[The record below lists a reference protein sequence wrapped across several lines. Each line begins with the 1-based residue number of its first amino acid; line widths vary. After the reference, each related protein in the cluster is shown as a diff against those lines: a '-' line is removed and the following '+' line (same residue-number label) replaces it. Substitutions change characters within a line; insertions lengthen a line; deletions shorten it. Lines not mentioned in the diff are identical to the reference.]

1 MNKFILFLPEIYLF
15 VIIFLVFL
23 FSIITSLSSINRFP
37 NVSNSIIYLIIVGF
51 LYTILLFFNNVVYNF
66 DISLLYK
73 THSNIIFS
81 VLFLLLSIVILLLG
95 VSYNKINNISS
106 LEYLIF
112 ILISLGSLIIFLNL
126 VNVIFIYILLEL
138 QNILIS
144 ILISIKKSNRYC
156 IEASIKYFLLGSF
169 SSLIFLYGFS
179 LLYGSTGFISI
190 NEINLFFN
198 CIELIN
204 NTIVV
209 STIKISIVFI
219 LIGMLFKIYSAPFH
233 FRVSDIYEGS
243 PTSVLIFISS
253 IQSLFMMLLFV
264 KFHYY
269 IFIDFTEL
277 KNTILSIVSVL
288 TLFFGSI
295 GALSQ
300 RKLKKLIGYSAITVN
315 GFFLFSL
322 INNNIVLLEASMTYS
337 IIYVITI
344 LLLFAIILNIFL
356 NNGTSI
362 IKLSDLYNIYKY
374 NKLITLLLVFLLF
387 SVSGLPP
394 FLGFFGKLFWL
405 KSIAIEYN
413 VYIFFLILIFLIVN
427 FYYIRLIKNLY
438 TIGNKNNNVLYYI
451 EKNDY
456 ISCICIIFLQLFLLY
471 SIVESSV
478 VRNIVHIYLL
488 NLLNVL

>member
-1 MNKFILFLPEIYLF
+1 MKNIYLNEMSNFLLFIPEIYLF
-15 VIIFLVFL
+15 IIIFLVFI
-23 FSIITSLSSINRFP
+23 FSTINSLSSVTRFP
-37 NVSNSIIYLIIVGF
+37 NISNSVIYTIIIGL
-51 LYTILLFFNNVVYNF
+51 LYTIILFFNNTIYNY
-66 DISLLYK
+66 DISLLCK
-73 THSNIIFS
+73 THSNIFFS
-81 VLFLLLSIVILLLG
+81 VLFILLSIVIFILG
-95 VSYNKINNISS
+95 ISYNKVNNISS

-156 IEASIKYFLLGSF
+156 IEASIKYFILGSF

-198 CIELIN
+198 CIDLIDN
-204 NTIVV
+204 
-209 STIKISIVFI
+209 SIVISAIKTSIIFI

-253 IQSLFMMLLFV
+253 IQSLFMMLLFI

-269 IFIDFTEL
+269 IFIEFTEL
-277 KNTILSIVSVL
+277 KNVILSIVSIL

-300 RKLKKLIGYSAITVN
+300 RKLKKLIGYSAVTVN
-315 GFFLFSL
+315 GFFLFPL
-322 INNNIVLLEASMTYS
+322 INNNILLLEASLMYS
-337 IIYVITI
+337 IIYIITI
-344 LLLFAIILNIFL
+344 LLLFAILLNVFI
-356 NNGTSI
+356 NNSHSLV
-362 IKLSDLYNIYKY
+362 KLSDLYNIYKY
-374 NKLITLLLVFLLF
+374 NKFTSLILIFLLF

-394 FLGFFGKLFWL
+394 FLGFFGKLF
-405 KSIAIEYN
+405 
-413 VYIFFLILIFLIVN
+413 
-427 FYYIRLIKNLY
+427 
-438 TIGNKNNNVLYYI
+438 
-451 EKNDY
+451 
-456 ISCICIIFLQLFLLY
+456 
-471 SIVESSV
+471 
-478 VRNIVHIYLL
+478 
-488 NLLNVL
+488 